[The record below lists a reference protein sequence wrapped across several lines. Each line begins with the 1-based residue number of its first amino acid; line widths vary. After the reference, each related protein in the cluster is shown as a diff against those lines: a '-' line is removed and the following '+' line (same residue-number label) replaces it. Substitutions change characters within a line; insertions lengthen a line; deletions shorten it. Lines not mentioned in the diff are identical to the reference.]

1 MKKKFKSRASEWLSK
16 NIGRARRD
24 NKKPDWIGEGDW
36 KLLQEY
42 WASDAFKKKSHAGK
56 KNRNSK
62 AGKESQYHGGRI
74 PVTTHVERL
83 TKELTRA
90 PLKIE
95 VFEKVYVPKSG
106 DPPTRVVE
114 TKQKYNEM
122 KAQAESQGKS
132 YDEDDSELFCAVVP
146 LYKGRWFGTR
156 SEAESLS

>member
-114 TKQKYNEM
+114 TKD
-122 KAQAESQGKS
+122 G
-132 YDEDDSELFCAVVP
+132 
-146 LYKGRWFGTR
+146 W
-156 SEAESLS
+156 